1 VKSNPSTIR
10 AELGGLPPLPPWRR
24 VVRRLLK
31 ALSQFLV
38 WLCTRHEVYGRE
50 NFPKQ
55 GPVLIVINHLGDI
68 DAFLGLAVAPV
79 CIDTIAKQ
87 GLYDIPIIG
96 TLMHAYGMIWLQR
109 STAYRHVLR
118 AALDSL
124 AEGRFVAIAPE
135 GRESLTGALEQG
147 MDGAAY
153 LALKSNAL
161 LLPVT
166 FTGTENRRI
175 FDNLKHLRRTFIGLY
190 YPSVQD
196 TSPDDIRLLL
206 AWNEG
211 AQKIIEQEGRAIFI
225 PTYDL
230 FKLNVSKYVAFD
242 ALHPNSA
249 GYQAI
254 AYRIGKNIEGYLNG
268 VLQTSQKKN

>member
-1 VKSNPSTIR
+1 MKSNPSSIR

-31 ALSQFLV
+31 VLSQFLV

-118 AALDSL
+118 AALDGL

-175 FDNLKHLRRTFIGLY
+175 FDNLKHLRRTSVTTTMGKPFRIENTGNWRKDVAQGTLTIMDTLASQLPPEY
-190 YPSVQD
+190 RGVYQTPS
-196 TSPDDIRLLL
+196 PLLPL
-206 AWNEG
+206 EKH
-211 AQKIIEQEGRAIFI
+211 Q
-225 PTYDL
+225 
-230 FKLNVSKYVAFD
+230 
-242 ALHPNSA
+242 
-249 GYQAI
+249 
-254 AYRIGKNIEGYLNG
+254 
-268 VLQTSQKKN
+268 